1 MAKQPSEQ
9 ITEASVEALTKSGQA
24 AEKVMKDSADALSES
39 VTASRAATGPS
50 FGPKKVAVMARAGW

>member
-24 AEKVMKDSADALSES
+24 AEADALSES
-39 VTASRAATGPS
+39 GTASRAAIQELTKAYQELVQRMP
-50 FGPKKVAVMARAGW
+50 RT